1 MSHPAALSADAQ
13 QQRIA
18 ELSRQLV
25 TVRGYL

>member
-1 MSHPAALSADAQ
+1 MSQPIPISADV
-13 QQRIA
+13 QQRID

>member
-1 MSHPAALSADAQ
+1 MSQPITLSADV
-13 QQRIA
+13 QQRID

>member
-1 MSHPAALSADAQ
+1 MSQTATLSADAQ

-18 ELSRQLV
+18 ELARQLV